1 MRFLAENV
9 YDATAPSNLP
19 WLNPAAIKEVV
30 NTGGTSILR
39 GLRNLVGDLATAP
52 RVPSMVDTEQF
63 TVGVNLAVTPGAV
76 VLRTPVFELIQY
88 TPTTS
93 EVLTTPLL
101 LVPPTINK
109 YYVLDLAPGR
119 SLVEHLLASGQQ
131 VFVVSWR
138 NPGVRQAD
146 WGLDT
151 YVEAVIQAL
160 DATREICETEQAHLF
175 GACSGGIISSM
186 AAAHLAQSGRQD
198 ELAGLTLAVT
208 VLDQSEAGLAG
219 ALMDRG
225 RADTAIARSART
237 GYLDGRA
244 LAEVFAW
251 LRPNDLIWNYW
262 VNNYLVGKKPPA
274 FDILYWNADTTRMPA
289 HLHRD
294 FLETALANKLVT
306 PGEATA
312 LGTPVDLTRVT
323 VDSYVIGGVADHIT
337 PWQSCYRTTQLLG
350 GATRFV
356 LSTSGHIAA
365 LVNPTTNAKSSFQT
379 AKDNPADP
387 ARWQSSAETHS
398 GSWWADYVV
407 WLADR
412 SGARRPAPEDL
423 GRGRFTAIADAPG
436 TYVFD
441 K

>member
-1 MRFLAENV
+1 
-9 YDATAPSNLP
+9 
-19 WLNPAAIKEVV
+19 
-30 NTGGTSILR
+30 
-39 GLRNLVGDLATAP
+39 
-52 RVPSMVDTEQF
+52 MVDTEQF
-63 TVGVNLAVTPGAV
+63 AVGENLAVTPGAV
-76 VLRTPVFELIQY
+76 VLRTPVFELIHY

-93 EVLTTPLL
+93 EVLKTPLL

-151 YVEAVIQAL
+151 YIEAVIQAL
-160 DATREICETEQAHLF
+160 DGVREICEAEQAHLF
-175 GACSGGIISSM
+175 GACSGGILVVDGGGIPRPDRSP
-186 AAAHLAQSGRQD
+186 G
-198 ELAGLTLAVT
+198 
-208 VLDQSEAGLAG
+208 G
-219 ALMDRG
+219 AR
-225 RADTAIARSART
+225 RADARRDRPRPVQRRARRSALGPGDRADAAIARSART

-262 VNNYLVGKKPPA
+262 VNNYLLGKKPPA

-294 FLETALANKLVT
+294 FLETALANSLVS

-312 LGTPVDLTRVT
+312 LGTPVDLSQVT
-323 VDSYVIGGVADHIT
+323 VDSYVIGGVSDHIT
-337 PWQSCYRTTQLLG
+337 PWQSCYRTTQTAGRHVAVRALDQRPHRRLG
-350 GATRFV
+350 QPDDQRRSPASRPPRTTR
-356 LSTSGHIAA
+356 
-365 LVNPTTNAKSSFQT
+365 PTQ
-379 AKDNPADP
+379 PAGWLP
-387 ARWQSSAETHS
+387 PTPTP

-412 SGARRPAPEDL
+412 SGARKPAPEQL
-423 GRGRFTAIADAPG
+423 GRGRFEAIADAPG
-436 TYVFD
+436 TYVLD